1 MKRGRNR
8 RREWNNDDEN
18 TNNNVEDNHVEYKSL
33 NR

>member
-33 NR
+33 KR